1 MIKQAIIGAFNTH
14 ALSIQSFFV
23 YIDSKFFSPKF
34 GKLEHL
40 TVFED
45 DSFKAIVFIFYFA
58 LVLGSIVIYYNRTLI
73 GALPRAL
80 AKHECFSP
88 ESAKSLEELGLAKN
102 AFIKFSLRFGTT
114 FRRIIGCVD
123 TRQPADAVDE
133 NAAESGENAARGRD
147 IEPYDGTGKRY
158 KNNFETD
165 LFYIREKYK
174 DATAIRFARKG
185 NGILSILLTAVI
197 GIIAVVL
204 IFKFAPVIIEMI
216 DSSITTDGGTLN

>member
-34 GKLEHL
+34 GKLENL
-40 TVFED
+40 TIFED

-58 LVLGSIVIYYNRTLI
+58 LVLGSIMIYYNRTLI

-102 AFIKFSLRFGTT
+102 VFIKFSLRFGTT

-123 TRQPADAVDE
+123 TRRAVDTNDAEKVE
-133 NAAESGENAARGRD
+133 NATRGRD

-158 KNNFETD
+158 KNNFDTD

-174 DATAIRFARKG
+174 DATALRFARKG
-185 NGILSILLTAVI
+185 NGILSIILTAVI

-204 IFKFAPVIIEMI
+204 IFKFFPMFIEMI
-216 DSSITTDGGTLN
+216 DSSITNNGGTLN

>member
-1 MIKQAIIGAFNTH
+1 MIRQAIIGAFNTH

-23 YIDSKFFSPKF
+23 YIDSTFFSPKF
-34 GKLEHL
+34 GKLENI
-40 TVFED
+40 TMFED
-45 DSFKAIVFIFYFA
+45 GSFKAIVFIFYFA
-58 LVLGSIVIYYNRTLI
+58 LVLGSIMIYYNRTLL

-88 ESAKSLEELGLAKN
+88 ESAKSLAELGLSKN
-102 AFIKFSLRFGTT
+102 PFIKISLRFGTT

-123 TRQPADAVDE
+123 TRQTSEAID
-133 NAAESGENAARGRD
+133 ESGENATRGRD
-147 IEPYDGTGKRY
+147 IEPYDGKRY

-174 DATAIRFARKG
+174 DATAIRFAKKG
-185 NGILSILLTAVI
+185 NGVLSIILTAVV

-204 IFKFAPVIIEMI
+204 IFKLFPEFIKMI
-216 DSSITTDGGTLN
+216 DSSITNNGGTLN